1 MSDSSVIDWMALS
14 FVPGLG
20 GRGIRQLMD
29 RFGTPAAVFS
39 ACKNNKGLGKGCGV
53 RKNVS
58 AALANPA
65 PLREKALSQLQ
76 RLQTGGAEAICP
88 DDERYP
94 HLLREIA
101 DPPPVLYVQG
111 KIDLLLSPCVAM
123 VGSRSA
129 TGYGRRSGFSLAR
142 DLASAG
148 VTVVSGL
155 ALGIDGEA
163 HSGALSVQG
172 GTIGV
177 LGCGLDVVYPRQN
190 SRLYG
195 QIRSNGLLVSEY
207 PLGTRPD
214 GFRFPARNRII
225 AGMSRGVVVVEAAR
239 KSGSLIT
246 AEMAMDEGRDVFAV
260 PGQIDSFKSGGT
272 HWLLQQGAKLVQSVE
287 DILVELGGCPQN
299 SGSEAGSQASA
310 PKLDIDPEANKL
322 LQAIDVY
329 PAPRNELI
337 AATGLGPA
345 KIAELLL
352 LLELEGLIELLP
364 GDEIR
369 RVLR

>member
-1 MSDSSVIDWMALS
+1 MAENSVIDWMALS

-20 GRGIRQLMD
+20 ARGIRQLID
-29 RFGTPAAVFS
+29 RFGTPGAVFS
-39 ACKNNKGLGKGCGV
+39 ACGKGLEKGTGI
-53 RKNVS
+53 RRNV
-58 AALANPA
+58 AETLAGPA
-65 PLREKALSQLQ
+65 PLREKARCQLQ
-76 RLQTGGAEAICP
+76 RLQSGGAKAICP
-88 DDERYP
+88 DDDNYP
-94 HLLREIA
+94 QLLKEIA
-101 DPPPVLYVQG
+101 DSPPVLYVQG
-111 KIDLLLSPCVAM
+111 HVELLRSLCVAM
-123 VGSRSA
+123 VGSRAA
-129 TGYGRRSGFSLAR
+129 TAYGRRSGFALAR

-155 ALGIDGEA
+155 AMGIDGEA
-163 HSGALSVQG
+163 HSGALSVRG

-177 LGCGLDVVYPRQN
+177 LGCGLDVIYPRQN
-190 SRLYG
+190 NGLYE
-195 QIRSNGLLVSEY
+195 QIREHGLLVTEY

-225 AGMSRGVVVVEAAR
+225 AGMSSGVVVVEAAR

-272 HWLLQQGAKLVQSVE
+272 HSLLQQGAKLVQSVE
-287 DILVELGGCPQN
+287 DILVELGGCPRN
-299 SGSEAGSQASA
+299 SGSEAGSQAS
-310 PKLDIDPEANKL
+310 PPEPDIDPEANKL

-352 LLELEGLIELLP
+352 LLELEGLVELLP

-369 RVLR
+369 RVVR

>member
-1 MSDSSVIDWMALS
+1 MSDNSIIDWMALS

-20 GRGIRQLMD
+20 ARGVRQLIN
-29 RFGTPAAVFS
+29 RFRSPDAVFS
-39 ACKNNKGLGKGCGV
+39 ACNKGLDKGCGI
-53 RKNVS
+53 RKNV
-58 AALANPA
+58 AATLANPT

-76 RLQTGGAEAICP
+76 RIRSGGAKAICP
-88 DDERYP
+88 DDDDYP
-94 HLLREIA
+94 QLLGEIA

-111 KIDLLLSPCVAM
+111 RTELLRSPCVAM
-123 VGSRSA
+123 VGSRAA
-129 TGYGRRSGFSLAR
+129 TGYGRRSGFALAR
-142 DLASAG
+142 DLAGAG
-148 VTVVSGL
+148 LTVVSGL

-163 HSGALSVQG
+163 HSGALSAQG

-190 SRLYG
+190 SKLYE
-195 QIRSNGLLVSEY
+195 QIRENGLLVSEY

-214 GFRFPARNRII
+214 AFRFPARNRII

-246 AEMAMDEGRDVFAV
+246 AEMALDEGRDVFAV

-272 HWLLQQGAKLVQSVE
+272 HWLLQQGAKLVQSAE
-287 DILVELGGCPQN
+287 DILVEFGGHPQM
-299 SGSEAGSQASA
+299 SDFEAADPTSLLES
-310 PKLDIDPEANKL
+310 DIDPDARKL
-322 LQAIDVY
+322 LQTIDVY

-345 KIAELLL
+345 KVAELLL
-352 LLELEGLIELLP
+352 LLELEGLVELLP

-369 RVLR
+369 RVEVGD

>member
-1 MSDSSVIDWMALS
+1 MALS
-14 FVPGLG
+14 YVPGLG
-20 GRGIRQLMD
+20 ARGVQQLIS
-29 RFGTPAAVFS
+29 RFGSPTAVFS
-39 ACKNNKGLGKGCGV
+39 ACKKGLDKGTGI
-53 RKNVS
+53 RKNV
-58 AALANPA
+58 AEKLANPA
-65 PLREKALSQLQ
+65 LFREKALSQLR
-76 RLQTGGAEAICP
+76 RLQSGGAEAVCP
-88 DDERYP
+88 DDDTYP
-94 HLLREIA
+94 QLLTEIA

-111 KIDLLLSPCVAM
+111 RTELLCSCCVAM
-123 VGSRSA
+123 VGSRAA
-129 TGYGRRSGFSLAR
+129 TAYGRRSGFTLAR
-142 DLASAG
+142 DLAGAG
-148 VTVVSGL
+148 ITVVSGL

-190 SRLYG
+190 NGLYE
-195 QIRSNGLLVSEY
+195 QIRKRGLLVSEY

-225 AGMSRGVVVVEAAR
+225 AGMSSGVVVVEAAR

-246 AEMAMDEGRDVFAV
+246 AEMALDEGRDVFAV

-272 HWLLQQGAKLVQSVE
+272 HWLLQQGAKLVQSAE
-287 DILVELGGCPQN
+287 DILVELGTRPEN
-299 SGSEAGSQASA
+299 SGSDSVGESCGPESG
-310 PKLDIDPEANKL
+310 LDPDAWEL
-322 LQAIDVY
+322 LQDIDVY

-345 KIAELLL
+345 KVAELLL
-352 LLELEGLIELLP
+352 ILELEGLVELLP